1 MRIDPTDAMGGIL
14 ARDDGRS
21 AGPGG
26 DLGSSGS
33 RATLSAVHF
42 VIMGCGRVGAELTIQ
57 LAKAGHTVSI
67 VDKRKE
73 AFDRLPPGFE
83 ATTIVGLGFDREVLE
98 KARIREADAFIAV
111 SNGDNSNIVSARVAR
126 EYFKVP
132 KVIARIYDPRRAD
145 IYEKLDIPTVASV
158 RWAAKQVQY
167 LLFHGRET
175 MRDSLA
181 GGFLLH
187 LQVEL
192 PDHLVGKKISSV
204 TSDGEVEVIG
214 VERGGTGFIP
224 KDDSTFQEGDMA
236 HFVVHKDATDKFDML
251 LEPAAE

>member
-1 MRIDPTDAMGGIL
+1 
-14 ARDDGRS
+14 
-21 AGPGG
+21 
-26 DLGSSGS
+26 
-33 RATLSAVHF
+33 
-42 VIMGCGRVGAELTIQ
+42 MGCGRVGAELTVQ

-67 VDKRKE
+67 IDKRKE
-73 AFDRLPPGFE
+73 AFDRLPPGFD
-83 ATTIVGLGFDREVLE
+83 ARTIVGLGFDREVLE
-98 KARIREADAFIAV
+98 KAGIKEADAFIAV

-126 EYFKVP
+126 EHFKVP

-204 TSDGEVEVIG
+204 MSDGEVEVIG

-224 KDDSTFQEGDMA
+224 KDDSTFKEGDVA
-236 HFVVHKDATDKFDML
+236 HFVVHKDATDKFDLL

>member
-1 MRIDPTDAMGGIL
+1 
-14 ARDDGRS
+14 
-21 AGPGG
+21 
-26 DLGSSGS
+26 
-33 RATLSAVHF
+33 
-42 VIMGCGRVGAELTIQ
+42 MGCGRVGILLTQ
-57 LAKAGHTVSI
+57 ELAKAGHDVSVI
-67 VDKRKE
+67 DKNAS
-73 AFDRLPPGFE
+73 AFDRLPPDFRAKTFVGF
-83 ATTIVGLGFDREVLE
+83 GFDRNVLE
-98 KARIREADAFIAV
+98 DAGIEEANAFLAV
-111 SNGDNSNIVSARVAR
+111 SSGDNSNIVSARVAR
-126 EYFKVP
+126 EHFKVP

-214 VERGGTGFIP
+214 VERGGAGFIP

-236 HFVVHKDATDKFDML
+236 HFVVHKDATDKFDLL